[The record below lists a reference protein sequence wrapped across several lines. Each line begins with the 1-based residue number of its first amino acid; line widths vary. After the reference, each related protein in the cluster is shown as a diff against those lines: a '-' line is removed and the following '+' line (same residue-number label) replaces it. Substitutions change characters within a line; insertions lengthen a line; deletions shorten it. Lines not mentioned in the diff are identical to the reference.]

1 MGSSQEEKDQ
11 DSIRHYKGSVSQF
24 KQMFDDLAGGE
35 NTNAYDT
42 PEYQGFDKVHPVRGE
57 KKSPHWDETNENHIP
72 PFENFSTMNEA
83 TKEEDAIAFR
93 IKLLLKQGARASVK
107 DGEDKLYK
115 LSQEFEEWNVDNDD
129 KYDSLVDPLFAAVEL
144 IQDAG
149 VPGTNNVEDDKE
161 YRMYIKSAEKHLKQF
176 NKDCAKALKSHR

>member
-57 KKSPHWDETNENHIP
+57 KKSPHWISYI
-72 PFENFSTMNEA
+72 NFHKNLKNGMLITMIST
-83 TKEEDAIAFR
+83 IR
-93 IKLLLKQGARASVK
+93 
-107 DGEDKLYK
+107 
-115 LSQEFEEWNVDNDD
+115 
-129 KYDSLVDPLFAAVEL
+129 
-144 IQDAG
+144 
-149 VPGTNNVEDDKE
+149 
-161 YRMYIKSAEKHLKQF
+161 
-176 NKDCAKALKSHR
+176 